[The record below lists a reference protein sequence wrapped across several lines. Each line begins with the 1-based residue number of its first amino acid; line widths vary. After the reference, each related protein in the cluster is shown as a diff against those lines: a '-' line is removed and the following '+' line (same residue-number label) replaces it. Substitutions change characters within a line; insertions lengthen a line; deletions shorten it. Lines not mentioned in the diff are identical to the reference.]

1 MRSYAR
7 WKQWVANCKETGK
20 MSKQLPLLLSVLNT
34 LLIIWLLVSFESLS
48 GVVDSLQ
55 SRW

>member
-1 MRSYAR
+1 
-7 WKQWVANCKETGK
+7 

-48 GVVDSLQ
+48 SVVDSLQ